1 MPNHAV
7 NWINDHTQTCDH
19 LDEHVQLMEDYLAR
33 KTGDFDSIVAK
44 CSLLGQAR
52 EQVTWYL
59 QAIDALDFV
68 GCVAYRRALERG

>member
-1 MPNHAV
+1 
-7 NWINDHTQTCDH
+7 
-19 LDEHVQLMEDYLAR
+19 MEDYLAR
-33 KTGDFDSIVAK
+33 KTGDFDSIAAK

-52 EQVTWYL
+52 EQVTWYR